1 MIEVDKIL
9 EQAGYFETRKESVE
23 EILKMYMANGYDSNS
38 KQITFLEKYA
48 FLEIRYTHP
57 IWKQEMCLR
66 MNPIEAQ
73 KIITMD
79 VVEEYNEF
87 LQDKLLIIGDI
98 EKENMTI
105 ILSEKGTIYSG
116 YDDCIIDWGTDF
128 KTFLKHLING
138 EKGKLIIID

>member
-1 MIEVDKIL
+1 
-9 EQAGYFETRKESVE
+9 
-23 EILKMYMANGYDSNS
+23 MYMANGYDSNS

-105 ILSEKGTIYSG
+105 FLSEKGTIYSG

>member
-48 FLEIRYTHP
+48 FLEIKYTHP

-105 ILSEKGTIYSG
+105 FLSEKGTIYSG
-116 YDDCIIDWGTDF
+116 YDDCIIDGGTDF
-128 KTFLKHLING
+128 KIFLKHLING

>member
-9 EQAGYFETRKESVE
+9 EQAGYFETRKERIE
-23 EILKMYMANGYDSNS
+23 EILKMYMENGYVSNS
-38 KQITFLEKYA
+38 EQIAFLEKSA
-48 FLEIRYTHP
+48 FLEIKYTHP

-66 MNPIEAQ
+66 INPIEAQ
-73 KIITMD
+73 KSITMD

-87 LQDKLLIIGDI
+87 LQDKLLIIGDV

-105 ILSEKGTIYSG
+105 FLS
-116 YDDCIIDWGTDF
+116 
-128 KTFLKHLING
+128 

>member
-9 EQAGYFETRKESVE
+9 EQAGYFEARKESIK
-23 EILKMYMANGYDSNS
+23 EILKMYIANGYTSNPE
-38 KQITFLEKYA
+38 QIAFLEKYA
-48 FLEIRYTHP
+48 FLEIKYTHP

-66 MNPIEAQ
+66 INPIEAQ

-105 ILSEKGTIYSG
+105 FLSAEGTIYSG

-128 KTFLKHLING
+128 KTFLKNLTSG
-138 EKGKLIIID
+138 EKGKMIIID

>member
-9 EQAGYFETRKESVE
+9 EQAGYFETRKESIE
-23 EILKMYMANGYDSNS
+23 EILKMYMANGYASNS
-38 KQITFLEKYA
+38 EQIAFLEKYA
-48 FLEIRYTHP
+48 FLDIKYTHP

-66 MNPIEAQ
+66 INPIEAQ

-98 EKENMTI
+98 EKENLTI
-105 ILSEKGTIYSG
+105 FLSEKGTIYSG

-128 KTFLKHLING
+128 KTFLKNLMSG
-138 EKGKLIIID
+138 ERGKLISI

>member
-9 EQAGYFETRKESVE
+9 EQAGYFETREESVE

-38 KQITFLEKYA
+38 KQIAFLKKYA
-48 FLEIRYTHP
+48 FLEIKYTHP

-73 KIITMD
+73 KIITME

-105 ILSEKGTIYSG
+105 FLSEKGTIYSG

-138 EKGKLIIID
+138 EKGKLIILD